1 MPWHSFPKLN
11 NSCPVSCEY
20 PQFIG
25 LSSELLGLFCRPI
38 HLCSAYNQVP
48 QFTDKLLTMTIT
60 QEQLESAEQQIV
72 FEHQIREKVINEE
85 FKIWKKS
92 VPLLYDTIHTQALKW
107 PLLTAQFFPGYT
119 VSENKNFITL
129 KLAIGSHSSSKNDV
143 VQVAT
148 IDLPSTLAPNYSAF
162 SLNES
167 IPAQI
172 QADGAS
178 PIQFTHSWR
187 HPGEVNTLKV
197 SPDGSKIITFD
208 NTGAV
213 HLFEQDKDA
222 SSDYLY
228 HASEGYALE
237 WTNNSQFLSGANDGK
252 IALWDVGT
260 TTSPTKTFTSH
271 SAVIN
276 NLSHSKPSDV
286 LFGSVSDDFETH
298 IHDIRAPEESPVI
311 KIVNGQIQ
319 NAIAFHPLLQTLFAT
334 AGKDNVVNLYDA
346 RKVSEPFRKLFGHN
360 DSVVGLVWSGEN
372 APNLLNSWGLDKRV
386 ITWDLTELSEDF
398 VYPTA
403 AVNDSKRKP
412 RSTEDPCLAFV
423 HGGHTNRIND
433 LAVSSSIEG
442 LFATVGDDTLLEIYK
457 PKSKAEDED
466 EEEEEEE
473 EEDEREREEEDV
485 AEDEE
490 KERDGPLE
498 TTEGN
503 DTPEPSKDV
512 EMTD

>member
-1 MPWHSFPKLN
+1 MLT
-11 NSCPVSCEY
+11 VSC
-20 PQFIG
+20 FVF
-25 LSSELLGLFCRPI
+25 LSHEPEPLDLICRLI
-38 HLCSAYNQVP
+38 HLRSAYRPVP

-129 KLAIGSHSSSKNDV
+129 KLAIGSNSSSKNDV

-178 PIQFTHSWR
+178 PIQFTHSWN
-187 HPGEVNTLKV
+187 HPGEVNTLKI
-197 SPDGSKIITFD
+197 SPDGAKIITFD
-208 NTGAV
+208 NTGTV
-213 HLFEQDKDA
+213 HLFEQNKEA
-222 SSDYLY
+222 SSEYRY
-228 HASEGYALE
+228 HKSEGYALE
-237 WTNNSQFLSGANDGK
+237 WTNNSQFLSGANDGQ

-260 TTSPTKTFTSH
+260 ATAPTKTFTSH

-276 NLSHSKPSDV
+276 NLSHSKPSEV

-334 AGKDNVVNLYDA
+334 AGKDNVVNLFDA

-372 APNLLNSWGLDKRV
+372 SPNLLNSWGLDKRV
-386 ITWDLTELSEDF
+386 ITWDLNELTEDF
-398 VYPTA
+398 VYPTT
-403 AVNDSKRKP
+403 AVMDSKRKP

-433 LAVSSSIEG
+433 LAVSASIEG

-457 PKSKAEDED
+457 PKSKAEDDDEEED

-473 EEDEREREEEDV
+473 EREQEGENVAEEDE
-485 AEDEE
+485 
-490 KERDGPLE
+490 KEGDGPLE

-503 DTPEPSKDV
+503 ETPELSKDV